1 MIDRRLF
8 IGGALALAP
17 AAARSAELLG
27 DDGKAAQTWRLPSE
41 IVLDLP
47 QVVAAGSKS
56 PDAILYEFFDYNC
69 PWCKKSAP
77 DLDKLVAG
85 DKAFSLRLIQN
96 PILSLGSVQ
105 AAKVVLAV
113 HSLAGDAS
121 AYAVHRALL
130 AHRGQVSGED
140 ALAVIARAKLDR
152 AKVEERADSDD
163 IRIALRKHAATSRAL
178 GMDATPS
185 FAMNG
190 MGVGGWPGA
199 GTIARMIGNVRACD
213 ALAC

>member
-1 MIDRRLF
+1 MIDRRIFL
-8 IGGALALAP
+8 GAVFALAP
-17 AAARSAELLG
+17 GFVRAGDLLG
-27 DDGKAAQTWRLPSE
+27 DDGKPAQTWRLPSE
-41 IVLDLP
+41 ITLDLP
-47 QVVAAGSKS
+47 QVVAAGAKS

-77 DLDKLVAG
+77 DLDKLLAG
-85 DKAFSLRLIQN
+85 DRNFSLRLIQN

-105 AAKVVLAV
+105 ASKVVLAV
-113 HSLAGDAS
+113 RSMAGDS
-121 AYAVHRALL
+121 AAYTVHRALL

-140 ALAVIARAKLDR
+140 ALSELSRIKLDR

-163 IRIALRKHAATSRAL
+163 IRTALRKHAATSRAL
-178 GMDATPS
+178 GMEATPS

-199 GTIARMIGNVRACD
+199 GTIARMIANVRACD